1 MATPEGSVTL
11 TQQQIDELAKRL
23 ADMRHDVNNNLSLI
37 VAAAE
42 LIKFNP
48 AAATRMADTMAG
60 QPPKIV
66 AHMTK
71 FSTEFEKVLGI
82 VR

>member
-1 MATPEGSVTL
+1 MSTPTGQVTL
-11 TQQQIDELAKRL
+11 TPQQIEELAKL
-23 ADMRHDVNNNLSLI
+23 LSDMRHDVNNNLSLI

-42 LIKFNP
+42 LIKFKP
-48 AAATRMADTMAG
+48 ADAVRMAGTMSE

-71 FSTEFEKVLGI
+71 FSTEFEKMLGI